1 MRILL
6 TLILA
11 TASITANARNWK
23 RVYIPDTKCGNGMQY
38 SVYVEIKNPNKLAIE
53 FMGGGACWSKNTC
66 WGPNFRTVLFPL
78 PKLPAMSVLSSGYEQ
93 MSPLSD
99 YSFVYFP
106 YCTGDV
112 FAGDHTAKYEGL
124 VLDFPVHHRGYTN
137 VQKTIKYLKEN
148 KIDFS
153 QVEDFVVYGSSAGAI
168 GSLVHAKHF
177 ENELPRTAKKTL
189 IADSPGLHF
198 GKHFWKKFTPKILS
212 DFHKAFKAVN
222 FDIDFK
228 DGLIAHQVPN
238 YCATFSNWNIGIIQS
253 TQDLIMSAV
262 FGEISPEEHRN
273 LVLGKEGLAE
283 TIKGIRNCSAFI
295 PDSKMHTFY
304 LLLNTANR
312 KINNTSVLDYTENLL
327 KGDMSTYIE

>member
-1 MRILL
+1 
-6 TLILA
+6 
-11 TASITANARNWK
+11 
-23 RVYIPDTKCGNGMQY
+23 MQY
-38 SVYVEIKNPNKLAIE
+38 SVYVEIKKPNKLAIE

-124 VLDFPVHHRGYTN
+124 LLDFPVHHRGYTN

-168 GSLVHAKHF
+168 GSLVHIKNF
-177 ENELPRTAKKTL
+177 EREL
-189 IADSPGLHF
+189 
-198 GKHFWKKFTPKILS
+198 W
-212 DFHKAFKAVN
+212 
-222 FDIDFK
+222 
-228 DGLIAHQVPN
+228 
-238 YCATFSNWNIGIIQS
+238 
-253 TQDLIMSAV
+253 
-262 FGEISPEEHRN
+262 
-273 LVLGKEGLAE
+273 
-283 TIKGIRNCSAFI
+283 
-295 PDSKMHTFY
+295 
-304 LLLNTANR
+304 
-312 KINNTSVLDYTENLL
+312 
-327 KGDMSTYIE
+327 